1 MRSYLDILNE
11 APARGLSS
19 DGGLVNFNVDKSLP
33 ITKIKDESGKVFDLH
48 ASEEDAQKFIDGNN
62 AYTKFDTSQAQ
73 DVSGGNEKLDA
84 IVKKYAKP
92 GMSVQ
97 DIAAAEKE
105 AGNESDSR
113 YVLGYIA
120 KSLGLEGLY
129 RADGSA
135 YIFLDGDEVK
145 SARGG
150 NMDQALDVAKQGLL
164 PDATKDK
171 IEKVTK
177 SSREDVAAKA
187 REVMSAAGDE
197 SIVGDDPSGA
207 DATGGKLSNEQIAT
221 KLKRV
226 QELLAKATPQETD
239 ESFVTLTYAEQLLE
253 AMSDEEAD
261 ELAKLM
267 GELEGAMETL
277 TDGQLRQQIEAAQSS
292 YKKVQSGQTGDPGE
306 VEGGSPGQIDTN
318 SDSAIAA
325 AVKDPA
331 LWITNEMPK
340 ELKQANANGLKKA
353 TDNGKK
359 KSASVAAVQQIMK
372 QIASVT
378 GNKDMDIQ
386 ADGLYGPNTIK
397 AIKKA
402 QELAGVTADGDPGAE
417 TAKTLVDFSKNPTGK
432 GGIADTD
439 LNNDVDSA
447 IELLKKGIAS
457 FGGGTEPVTTSVDF
471 RHLLSI
477 VEGKLDEALSPEDT
491 EKLKAI
497 IAELEPKMNDAEFM
511 SGQSPEM
518 QAKFKELTDL
528 RKQYNDKTQE
538 IQKQQEAIPAE
549 MLKAVQGMGTDEA
562 AVYAAIAKISSKQ
575 SFDTMVANNPN
586 LIATV
591 LDDFSGRE
599 LDKVIGDFGKKGIT
613 IQVVKKPGML
623 GGGGEYKYNGKTYT
637 SKGASGGDEKPAPTT
652 TGDKQAGAAAQG
664 GGQGGAPQNT
674 APQKTLAQTA
684 GGFERNPG
692 SQPAK
697 AGITTSKDNNMTNK
711 TKLSEASMN
720 ISMNGENAAEV
731 SELIGILK
739 NAGMPDAGPVSDMLP
754 KMGDK
759 PAMAMD
765 PHDDMKM
772 HMSTCGMGEEDD
784 VDEAEYSNSPDETYG
799 TADQQ
804 MIDLS
809 RDSGVN
815 APKKMSKKP
824 SWHSG
829 DNPMESSI
837 REQLWAALQEKQTN
851 EAHRGKKKKS
861 RGMRGEDIETTEARG
876 KKKKSRGKMM
886 DSIKTT
892 EARGKKKKSR
902 GKMEDINTLEGS
914 RGKKSR
920 GKKSRG

>member
-1 MRSYLDILNE
+1 MNYMRSYLDILNE

-48 ASEEDAQKFIDGNN
+48 ASEEDAQKFIDGSN
-62 AYTKFDTSQAQ
+62 AYEKFDTSQAQ
-73 DVSGGNEKLDA
+73 DVSGGNEELDA

-105 AGNESDSR
+105 AGSDSNSR
-113 YVLGYIA
+113 YVLAYIA
-120 KSLGLEGLY
+120 KSLGLEGMY

-207 DATGGKLSNEQIAT
+207 DDTGGKLSNEQIAT

-239 ESFVTLTYAEQLLE
+239 ESFVTRTYAEQLLE

-325 AVKDPA
+325 AIKDPG

-378 GNKDMDIQ
+378 GNKDMDIE

-417 TAKTLVDFSKNPTGK
+417 TAKKLVDFSKNPTGQ

-439 LNNDVDSA
+439 LNNDLDSA

-457 FGGGTEPVTTSVDF
+457 FGGGAEAITTSVDF
-471 RHLLSI
+471 RHLVSI
-477 VEGKLDEALSPEDT
+477 VEGKLNEALSPEDT
-491 EKLKAI
+491 EKLKGIMAQ
-497 IAELEPKMNDAEFM
+497 LDPKLKDPEYMA
-511 SGQSPEM
+511 GISPEL
-518 QAKFKELTDL
+518 QAKFKELSDL
-528 RKQYNDKTQE
+528 RKQYNDKTEE

-562 AVYAAIAKISSKQ
+562 AVYAAIGKISSKQ
-575 SFDTMVANNPN
+575 SFDTMVANNQN
-586 LIATV
+586 LIPTV
-591 LDDFSGRE
+591 LDDFSGKE
-599 LDKVIGDFGKKGIT
+599 LQKAIAEFAKKGIQIT
-613 IQVVKKPGML
+613 VKQEAGFGML
-623 GGGGEYKYNGKTYT
+623 GGKAGIYEYNGKTYT
-637 SKGASGGDEKPAPTT
+637 TGKAKAGGDKP
-652 TGDKQAGAAAQG
+652 QSG
-664 GGQGGAPQNT
+664 GGQMS
-674 APQKTLAQTA
+674 
-684 GGFERNPG
+684 RNQ
-692 SQPAK
+692 QPAPNTNQQ
-697 AGITTSKDNNMTNK
+697 ADRVGDESIINQSKEYDMSKKQIN
-711 TKLSEASMN
+711 EASMN

-886 DSIKTT
+886 DSIQTT

>member
-1 MRSYLDILNE
+1 MYNMRSYLDILNE

-33 ITKIKDESGKVFDLH
+33 ITKIKDEAGKVFDLH
-48 ASEEDAQKFIDGNN
+48 ASEEDAQKFIDGSN
-62 AYTKFDTSQAQ
+62 AYVKFDTSQAQ
-73 DVSGGNEKLDA
+73 DVAGGNEKLDA

-105 AGNESDSR
+105 AGNDNDSR
-113 YVLGYIA
+113 YVLAYIA

-135 YIFLDGDEVK
+135 YIYLDGDEVK

-207 DATGGKLSNEQIAT
+207 DDTGGKLSNEQIAT

-226 QELLAKATPQETD
+226 QELLAKATPQATD
-239 ESFVTLTYAEQLLE
+239 ESFATRTYAEQLLE
-253 AMSDEEAD
+253 QISGQEAQ

-292 YKKVQSGQTGDPGE
+292 YKKFQSGQTGDPGE

-325 AVKDPA
+325 AVKDPG

-353 TDNGKK
+353 TENGKK
-359 KSASVAAVQQIMK
+359 KSASVAAIQQIMK

-417 TAKTLVDFSKNPTGK
+417 TAKKLVDFSKNPTGK

-439 LNNDVDSA
+439 LNNDIDSA
-447 IELLKKGIAS
+447 IELFKKGLAS
-457 FGGGTEPVTTSVDF
+457 FGGGAEQVTASVDF
-471 RHLLSI
+471 RHLVSI
-477 VEGKLDEALSPEDT
+477 VEGKIDEALSPEDA

-511 SGQSPEM
+511 AAQSPEM

-528 RKQYNDKTQE
+528 RKQYNDKTKE

-562 AVYAAIAKISSKQ
+562 AVYAAIAKISDKQ
-575 SFDTMVANNPN
+575 SFDTMVAKNPN

-591 LDDFSGRE
+591 LDDFSGGE

-637 SKGASGGDEKPAPTT
+637 SKGAAGGEKTPAGGEKPPA
-652 TGDKQAGAAAQG
+652 G
-664 GGQGGAPQNT
+664 GGSTPPPT
-674 APQKTLAQTA
+674 PTPRP
-684 GGFERNPG
+684 ENP
-692 SQPAK
+692 AT
-697 AGITTSKDNNMTNK
+697 AGITSSKDNNMTNK

-759 PAMAMD
+759 PAVAMD

-861 RGMRGEDIETTEARG
+861 RG
-876 KKKKSRGKMM
+876 
-886 DSIKTT
+886 
-892 EARGKKKKSR
+892 
-902 GKMEDINTLEGS
+902 KMEDINTLEGS

>member
-1 MRSYLDILNE
+1 MNYMRSYLDILNE

-48 ASEEDAQKFIDGNN
+48 ASEEDAQKFIDGSN
-62 AYTKFDTSQAQ
+62 AYEKFDTSQAQ
-73 DVSGGNEKLDA
+73 DVSGGNEELDA

-105 AGNESDSR
+105 AGSDSNSR
-113 YVLGYIA
+113 YVLAYIA
-120 KSLGLEGLY
+120 KSLGLEGMY

-207 DATGGKLSNEQIAT
+207 DDTGGKLSNEQIAT

-239 ESFVTLTYAEQLLE
+239 ESFVTRTYAEQLLE

-325 AVKDPA
+325 AIKDPG

-340 ELKQANANGLKKA
+340 ELKQANATGLNKA
-353 TDNGKK
+353 PDNGKK

-378 GNKDMDIQ
+378 GNKDMDIE

-417 TAKTLVDFSKNPTGK
+417 TAKKLVDFSKNPTGQ

-439 LNNDVDSA
+439 LNNDLDSA

-457 FGGGTEPVTTSVDF
+457 FGGGAEAITTSVDF
-471 RHLLSI
+471 RHLVSI
-477 VEGKLDEALSPEDT
+477 VEGKLNEALSPEDT
-491 EKLKAI
+491 EKLKGIMAQ
-497 IAELEPKMNDAEFM
+497 LDPKLKDPEYMA
-511 SGQSPEM
+511 GISPEL
-518 QAKFKELTDL
+518 QAKFKELSDL
-528 RKQYNDKTQE
+528 RKQYNDKTEE

-562 AVYAAIAKISSKQ
+562 AVYAAIGKISSKQ
-575 SFDTMVANNPN
+575 SFDTMVANNQN
-586 LIATV
+586 LIPTV
-591 LDDFSGRE
+591 LDDFSGKE
-599 LDKVIGDFGKKGIT
+599 LQKAIAEFAKKGIQIT
-613 IQVVKKPGML
+613 VKQEAGFGML
-623 GGGGEYKYNGKTYT
+623 GGKAGIYEYNGKTYT
-637 SKGASGGDEKPAPTT
+637 TGKAKAGGDKP
-652 TGDKQAGAAAQG
+652 QSG
-664 GGQGGAPQNT
+664 GGQMS
-674 APQKTLAQTA
+674 
-684 GGFERNPG
+684 RNQ
-692 SQPAK
+692 QPAPNTNQQ
-697 AGITTSKDNNMTNK
+697 ADRVGDESIINQSKEYDMSKKQIN
-711 TKLSEASMN
+711 EASMN

-886 DSIKTT
+886 DSIQTT

>member
-48 ASEEDAQKFIDGNN
+48 ASEEDAQKFIDGSN
-62 AYTKFDTSQAQ
+62 AYEKFDTSQAQ
-73 DVSGGNEKLDA
+73 DVSGGNEELDA

-105 AGNESDSR
+105 AGSDSNSR
-113 YVLGYIA
+113 YVLAYIA
-120 KSLGLEGLY
+120 KSLGLEGMY

-135 YIFLDGDEVK
+135 FIFLDGDEVK

-207 DATGGKLSNEQIAT
+207 DDTGGKLSNEQIAT

-239 ESFVTLTYAEQLLE
+239 ESFVTRTYAEQLLE

-325 AVKDPA
+325 AIKDPG

-378 GNKDMDIQ
+378 GNKDMDIE

-417 TAKTLVDFSKNPTGK
+417 TAKKLVDFSKNPTGQ

-439 LNNDVDSA
+439 LNNDLDSA

-457 FGGGTEPVTTSVDF
+457 FGGGAEAITTSVDF
-471 RHLLSI
+471 RHLVSI
-477 VEGKLDEALSPEDT
+477 VEGKLNEALSPEDT
-491 EKLKAI
+491 EKLKGIMAQ
-497 IAELEPKMNDAEFM
+497 LDPKLKDPEYMA
-511 SGQSPEM
+511 GISPEL
-518 QAKFKELTDL
+518 QAKFKELSDL
-528 RKQYNDKTQE
+528 RKQYNDKTEE

-562 AVYAAIAKISSKQ
+562 AVYAAIGKISSKQ
-575 SFDTMVANNPN
+575 SFDTMVANNQN
-586 LIATV
+586 LIPTV
-591 LDDFSGRE
+591 LDDFSGKE
-599 LDKVIGDFGKKGIT
+599 LQKAIAEFAKKGIQIT
-613 IQVVKKPGML
+613 VKQEAGFGML
-623 GGGGEYKYNGKTYT
+623 GGKAGIYEYNGKTYT
-637 SKGASGGDEKPAPTT
+637 TGKAKAGGDKP
-652 TGDKQAGAAAQG
+652 QSG
-664 GGQGGAPQNT
+664 GGQMS
-674 APQKTLAQTA
+674 
-684 GGFERNPG
+684 RNQ
-692 SQPAK
+692 QPAPNTNQQ
-697 AGITTSKDNNMTNK
+697 ADRVGDESIINQSKEYDMSKKQIN
-711 TKLSEASMN
+711 EASMN

-886 DSIKTT
+886 DSIQTT

-920 GKKSRG
+920 GKNSRG

>member
-33 ITKIKDESGKVFDLH
+33 ITKIKDEAGKVFDLH
-48 ASEEDAQKFIDGNN
+48 ASEEDAQKFIDGSN

-73 DVSGGNEKLDA
+73 DVSGGNEELDA

-105 AGNESDSR
+105 AGSDSNSR
-113 YVLGYIA
+113 YVLAYIA
-120 KSLGLEGLY
+120 KSLGLEGMY

-145 SARGG
+145 SAKGG
-150 NMDQALDVAKQGLL
+150 NMDQALDVAKKGLL

-207 DATGGKLSNEQIAT
+207 DAGTLSNEEIAT

-226 QELLAKATPQETD
+226 QELLAKATEQATD
-239 ESFVTLTYAEQLLE
+239 ESFATRTYAEQLLE

-267 GELEGAMETL
+267 GELDGAMEKL
-277 TDGQLRQQIEAAQSS
+277 TDGQLRQQIEAAQSQ
-292 YKKVQSGQTGDPGE
+292 YKKIQAGQTGDPGE

-325 AVKDPA
+325 AIKDPA
-331 LWITNEMPK
+331 LWIRNEMPK
-340 ELKQANANGLKKA
+340 ELKQANANGLMKA
-353 TDNGKK
+353 TDRGKK

-372 QIASVT
+372 QIATVT
-378 GNKDMDIQ
+378 GNKDMDID
-386 ADGLYGPNTIK
+386 ADGLYGPASI
-397 AIKKA
+397 AAVKKA
-402 QELAGVTADGDPGAE
+402 QGLAGIKADGDPGAE
-417 TAKTLVDFSKNPTGK
+417 TAAKLVDFADKPDTG
-432 GGIADTD
+432 A
-439 LNNDVDSA
+439 
-447 IELLKKGIAS
+447 GIAS
-457 FGGGTEPVTTSVDF
+457 ADLTQDLDKAIALFKKGLGEGEPVTTSTDF
-471 RHLLSI
+471 SHLIAI
-477 VEGKLDEALSPEDT
+477 VEGRIDEALSPEDT
-491 EKLKAI
+491 EALKAI
-497 IAELEPKMNDAEFM
+497 MAELDPKIKDPEFM
-511 SGQSPEM
+511 QGQSPEL
-518 QAKFKELTDL
+518 QAKFKELIDL
-528 RKQYNDKTQE
+528 RKRYNEKTDAE
-538 IQKQQEAIPAE
+538 TKAQEAIPAE
-549 MLKAVQGMGTDEA
+549 LLKATKGQMGTDEP
-562 AVYAAIAKISSKQ
+562 AVYAAIGKIRDKA
-575 SFDTMVANNPN
+575 SFDTMVQNNPT
-586 LIATV
+586 LIPDV
-591 LDDFSGRE
+591 LDDFSGNDLKKAVGE
-599 LDKVIGDFGKKGIT
+599 FAKKGIKIT
-613 IQVVKKPGML
+613 VKQQAGFSALGGKPGIY
-623 GGGGEYKYNGKTYT
+623 EYDGKTYT
-637 SKGASGGDEKPAPTT
+637 TKKGTATPKGRNARGQMGRNQSGGDAGGTDTAAGGSAPP
-652 TGDKQAGAAAQG
+652 AGA
-664 GGQGGAPQNT
+664 PV
-674 APQKTLAQTA
+674 
-684 GGFERNPG
+684 
-692 SQPAK
+692 
-697 AGITTSKDNNMTNK
+697 TTSKDNNMTNK
-711 TKLSEASMN
+711 TNVTEASMN
-720 ISMNGENAAEV
+720 ISMNGESAAEV
-731 SELIGILK
+731 KELIGILK
-739 NAGMPDAGPVSDMLP
+739 NAGMPDAAPVSDMMP
-754 KMGDK
+754 TMK
-759 PAMAMD
+759 MD
-765 PHDDMKM
+765 PHDDMKSM
-772 HMSTCGMGEEDD
+772 MMKVDGPPESSCGMGEEDD

-837 REQLWAALQEKQTN
+837 KEQLWAALQEKQTN
-851 EAHRGKKKKS
+851 EGKRGSKKKS
-861 RGMRGEDIETTEARG
+861 RGMRGEDIETTE
-876 KKKKSRGKMM
+876 
-886 DSIKTT
+886 
-892 EARGKKKKSR
+892 
-902 GKMEDINTLEGS
+902 GS

>member
-48 ASEEDAQKFIDGNN
+48 ASEEDAQKFIDGSN
-62 AYTKFDTSQAQ
+62 AYEKFDTSQAQ
-73 DVSGGNEKLDA
+73 DVSGGNEELDA

-105 AGNESDSR
+105 AGSDSNSR
-113 YVLGYIA
+113 YVLAYIA
-120 KSLGLEGLY
+120 KSLGLEGMY

-207 DATGGKLSNEQIAT
+207 DDTGGKLSNEQIAT

-226 QELLAKATPQETD
+226 QELLAATPQETD
-239 ESFVTLTYAEQLLE
+239 ESFVTRTYAEQLLE

-325 AVKDPA
+325 AIKDPG

-340 ELKQANANGLKKA
+340 ELKQPNANGLKKA

-378 GNKDMDIQ
+378 GNKDMDIE

-417 TAKTLVDFSKNPTGK
+417 TAKKLVDFSKNPTGQ

-439 LNNDVDSA
+439 LNNDLDSA

-457 FGGGTEPVTTSVDF
+457 FGGGAEAITTSVDF
-471 RHLLSI
+471 RHLVSI
-477 VEGKLDEALSPEDT
+477 VEGKLNEALSPEDT
-491 EKLKAI
+491 EKLKGIMAQ
-497 IAELEPKMNDAEFM
+497 LDPKLKDPEYMA
-511 SGQSPEM
+511 GISPEL
-518 QAKFKELTDL
+518 QAKFKELSDL
-528 RKQYNDKTQE
+528 RKQYNDKTEE

-562 AVYAAIAKISSKQ
+562 AVYAAIGKISSKQ
-575 SFDTMVANNPN
+575 SFDTMVANNQN
-586 LIATV
+586 LIPTV
-591 LDDFSGRE
+591 LDDFSGKE
-599 LDKVIGDFGKKGIT
+599 LQKAIAEFAKKGIQIT
-613 IQVVKKPGML
+613 VKQEAGFGML
-623 GGGGEYKYNGKTYT
+623 GGKAGIYEYNGKTYT
-637 SKGASGGDEKPAPTT
+637 TGKAKAGGDKP
-652 TGDKQAGAAAQG
+652 QSG
-664 GGQGGAPQNT
+664 GGQMS
-674 APQKTLAQTA
+674 
-684 GGFERNPG
+684 RNQ
-692 SQPAK
+692 QPAPNTNQQ
-697 AGITTSKDNNMTNK
+697 ADRVGDESIINQSKEYDMSKKQIN
-711 TKLSEASMN
+711 EASMN

-886 DSIKTT
+886 DSIQTT

-902 GKMEDINTLEGS
+902 GKMEDINALEGS